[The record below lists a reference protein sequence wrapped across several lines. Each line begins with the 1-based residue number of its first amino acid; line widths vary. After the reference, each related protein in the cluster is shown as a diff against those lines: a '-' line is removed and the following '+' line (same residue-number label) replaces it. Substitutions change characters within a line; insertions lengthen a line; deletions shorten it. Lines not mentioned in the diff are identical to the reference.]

1 MNFNIK
7 NIGNLWD
14 EICNLI
20 IRPQRCIYE
29 PSIAL
34 GPKLFT
40 LDNRIFERKDFQLTN
55 SRGKVIECSHY
66 QPIESQRTKEKLPCV
81 IYCHGNCGSRCDAL
95 DAVSILLPYNITVF
109 AFDFTGSGL
118 SEGDYVSL
126 GNYEKQDV
134 GTIVEY
140 LWSTKRVSRIG
151 LWGRSM
157 GAATSIMYA
166 SIDQSIAGIVVDS
179 PFTSL
184 EDLAMELVHSYQ
196 SWIPKKMIKMG
207 INLIRKSIIGKAG
220 FDIRSCAPIECA
232 GSCFVPALFA
242 HAENDDFI
250 KIHHSEK
257 LYETYAGDKNMIR
270 FEGDHNSARPDFMYD
285 SVCIF
290 FYNVLVSNDKELENK
305 DIPKGSMAHKNDVG
319 VVTEKGRQIALE
331 HGEGEY
337 FTDFLDSTSESPA
350 KKNPSASSK
359 ISIPREAA
367 HNDSFFQSPSY
378 PQMIVPSSLNDNYEG
393 FGNSDEDEML
403 FLALIESVKEELNV
417 CKDEN
422 ERKELETRLKELYEQ
437 AKVNSA
443 FL

>member
-1 MNFNIK
+1 MIDIVLDIY
-7 NIGNLWD
+7 IGL
-14 EICNLI
+14 IGI
-20 IRPQRCIYE
+20 IRQKYHLPH
-29 PSIAL
+29 
-34 GPKLFT
+34 
-40 LDNRIFERKDFQLTN
+40 NFQYCTCH
-55 SRGKVIECSHY
+55 S
-66 QPIESQRTKEKLPCV
+66 CV
-81 IYCHGNCGSRCDAL
+81 IMTHISHDLLGLFDNTMMIIHSCSRHSTPVFKFKTTTRD
-95 DAVSILLPYNITVF
+95 SILLPYNITVF

-319 VVTEKGRQIALE
+319 VVTEKGRQ
-331 HGEGEY
+331 
-337 FTDFLDSTSESPA
+337 
-350 KKNPSASSK
+350 SK
-359 ISIPREAA
+359 Y
-367 HNDSFFQSPSY
+367 HD
-378 PQMIVPSSLNDNYEG
+378 
-393 FGNSDEDEML
+393 
-403 FLALIESVKEELNV
+403 
-417 CKDEN
+417 
-422 ERKELETRLKELYEQ
+422 
-437 AKVNSA
+437 
-443 FL
+443 

>member
-1 MNFNIK
+1 MR
-7 NIGNLWD
+7 
-14 EICNLI
+14 I
-20 IRPQRCIYE
+20 IITNCQ
-29 PSIAL
+29 
-34 GPKLFT
+34 LF
-40 LDNRIFERKDFQLTN
+40 
-55 SRGKVIECSHY
+55 
-66 QPIESQRTKEKLPCV
+66 
-81 IYCHGNCGSRCDAL
+81 
-95 DAVSILLPYNITVF
+95 SILLPYNITVF

-126 GNYEKQDV
+126 GFYEKQDV
-134 GTIVEY
+134 GTVVEY

-166 SIDQSIAGIVVDS
+166 STDQSIAGIVVDS

-184 EDLAMELVHSYQ
+184 EDLSMELVHSYQ

-220 FDIRSCAPIECA
+220 FDIRACGPLECA
-232 GSCFVPALFA
+232 GSCFVPGLFA

-319 VVTEKGRQIALE
+319 VVTDKGRQSKYTFQSWSNWPIIVAIE
-331 HGEGEY
+331 NGEAEFFEEY
-337 FTDFLDSTSESPA
+337 FESDPN
-350 KKNPSASSK
+350 KKTANK
-359 ISIPREAA
+359 IAIPRDPSHAN
-367 HNDSFFQSPSY
+367 HDSFLQSPSY
-378 PQMIVPSSLNDNYEG
+378 PQMIVPSSLNDKYEG
-393 FGNSDEDEML
+393 VGTSDEDEML
-403 FLALIESVKEELNV
+403 FRALIESVKEELNV

-422 ERKELETRLKELYEQ
+422 EKKELEIRLKELYEQ
-437 AKVNSA
+437 AKDHSLKIV
-443 FL
+443 